1 MNRVVVSSVNLNAVE
16 TSFSSEESSLSKACN
31 QASNLIGRHRPWR
44 LCSGTQ
50 RCDCRRRTQTLATHG
65 LSKNLAAQAFLGFC
79 RTPWNEPFEA
89 VWLVVLVEN
98 ASRVDDDG
106 LAGHGL
112 GAAHGDHH
120 VGAVV
125 LVGWPLQERAR
136 CGALDLFGPEIGR
149 RASAVQQ
156 TRCHAV
162 DERLRR

>member
-1 MNRVVVSSVNLNAVE
+1 MA
-16 TSFSSEESSLSKACN
+16 THSFS
-31 QASNLIGRHRPWR
+31 
-44 LCSGTQ
+44 
-50 RCDCRRRTQTLATHG
+50 
-65 LSKNLAAQAFLGFC
+65 KNVAAQAFLGFFL
-79 RTPWNEPFEA
+79 TPWDEPFEA
-89 VWLVVLVEN
+89 VWPVVLVED

-112 GAAHGDHH
+112 GTAHGDHH

-136 CGALDLFGPEIGR
+136 CGALDLLGPEIGC

>member
-1 MNRVVVSSVNLNAVE
+1 M
-16 TSFSSEESSLSKACN
+16 
-31 QASNLIGRHRPWR
+31 
-44 LCSGTQ
+44 
-50 RCDCRRRTQTLATHG
+50 ATHSVSQKTCG
-65 LSKNLAAQAFLGFC
+65 TGVSGIPPHSIERAVRSCLV
-79 RTPWNEPFEA
+79 EP
-89 VWLVVLVEN
+89 VVLVED

-125 LVGWPLQERAR
+125 LVSWPLQERAR
-136 CGALDLFGPEIGR
+136 CGALDLLGPEIGC

-156 TRCHAV
+156 ARCHAV

>member
-1 MNRVVVSSVNLNAVE
+1 M
-16 TSFSSEESSLSKACN
+16 
-31 QASNLIGRHRPWR
+31 
-44 LCSGTQ
+44 
-50 RCDCRRRTQTLATHG
+50 ATHI
-65 LSKNLAAQAFLGFC
+65 FLKKPCGTGVSGIMPHSME
-79 RTPWNEPFEA
+79 RA
-89 VWLVVLVEN
+89 VRSCLVKFMVLVED

-136 CGALDLFGPEIGR
+136 CGALDLLGPEIGC

-156 TRCHAV
+156 ARCHAV